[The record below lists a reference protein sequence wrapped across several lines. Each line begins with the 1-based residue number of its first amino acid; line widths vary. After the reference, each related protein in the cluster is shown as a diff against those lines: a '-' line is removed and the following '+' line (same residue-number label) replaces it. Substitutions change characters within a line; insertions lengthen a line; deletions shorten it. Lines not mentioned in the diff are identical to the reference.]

1 MNILHNTLRVW
12 AMNREFRAVI
22 AELNAYTDR
31 QLDDLGIRRAD
42 IPRVAYEEAERR
54 IATPAAQRRPSGDRE
69 VAAPGALP
77 LPAGSR

>member
-1 MNILHNTLRVW
+1 MNILNNTLRVW

-31 QLDDLGIRRAD
+31 QLDDLGISRAD

-54 IATPAAQRRPSGDRE
+54 VATPAAAQRPSGDRE
-69 VAAPGALP
+69 AVPGAMP
-77 LPAGSR
+77 LPAASR